1 MVMSEE
7 RSLMFN
13 PIKRKV
19 LKLSAESLVET
30 SYLEPEQK
38 LPLVVQPG
46 VNNLNLIGWAE
57 SNREFIETE
66 LLKHGAILFRGF
78 GLRSTDDFSRFAQT
92 ISSKLIEYG
101 ERSSPRTLIQTGV
114 YTSTDHPA
122 DQSILLHT
130 EQSYTL
136 NWPMKIMFFCLQP
149 PQQGGRTPIANTRK
163 IFGRLQSKIVE
174 KFEQSQIMY
183 VRNYGDGLGLG
194 WQEVFQTS
202 SRANV
207 EALCRATDIQFEW
220 KSNERLRTW
229 QVRPAIRRHPRTD
242 ELVWFNHGLFFHFS
256 SLEPSVRETMLEVVA
271 VEDVPFTT
279 FYGDGTP
286 IEAEVLQEIRE
297 AYEQEKVSFPWQQF
311 DLLLLDNMLT
321 AHGREPF
328 IGPRKIVASMTDPF
342 RPHDAV

>member
-1 MVMSEE
+1 MK
-7 RSLMFN
+7 FN
-13 PIKRKV
+13 PVKRKV

-30 SYLEPEQK
+30 SYLESEQR
-38 LPLVVQPG
+38 LPLVIQPG
-46 VNNLNLIGWAE
+46 INNVNLISWAE

-66 LLKHGAILFRGF
+66 LFKHGALLFRGF
-78 GLRSTDDFSRFAQT
+78 GLQSTNDFSRFAQT
-92 ISSKLIEYG
+92 ISIELIEYG
-101 ERSSPRTLIQTGV
+101 ERSSPRTLIQDGV
-114 YTSTDHPA
+114 YTSTDHPP

-149 PQQGGRTPIANTRK
+149 AQQGGRTPIANTRK
-163 IFGRLQSKIVE
+163 IFQRLNSKIVE

-207 EALCRATDIQFEW
+207 EAACRATDIQFEW
-220 KSNERLRTW
+220 KSHDRLRTW
-229 QVRPAIRRHPRTD
+229 QVRPAVRRHPRTD

-256 SLEPSVRETMLEVVA
+256 SLEPAVQKAMLDVVA
-271 VEDVPFTT
+271 AEDVPFTT
-279 FYGDGTP
+279 FYGDGMP
-286 IEAEVLQEIRE
+286 IEPEVLQEIRA
-297 AYEQEKVSFPWQQF
+297 AYDQETVSFPWQHF
-311 DLLLLDNMLT
+311 DVLLLDNMLT

-328 IGPRKIVASMTDPF
+328 IGPRKIVVSMADPF
-342 RPHDAV
+342 QSLAVNERST